1 MELSQ
6 TVLGLILL
14 HDAGLSATDKKLVMS
29 EIDFKKPDD
38 IYKKAKSG
46 LAKYLTDS
54 IGLSEAVEGIEIES
68 GFLTAEM
75 EEALV
80 TKGWTRPPQK
90 SGGKQSQS
98 AGGKQNSGK
107 KERPMNPLNEKNS
120 HYFVFHVEVTDTC

>member
-6 TVLGLILL
+6 TVLGLKLL

-29 EIDFKKPDD
+29 KIDFKKPADV
-38 IYKKAKSG
+38 YKKAKSG
-46 LAKYLTDS
+46 LAKYLIDS
-54 IGLSEAVEGIEIES
+54 IGLSGAVRGIKIES

-90 SGGKQSQS
+90 SGGKQS
-98 AGGKQNSGK
+98 
-107 KERPMNPLNEKNS
+107 
-120 HYFVFHVEVTDTC
+120 